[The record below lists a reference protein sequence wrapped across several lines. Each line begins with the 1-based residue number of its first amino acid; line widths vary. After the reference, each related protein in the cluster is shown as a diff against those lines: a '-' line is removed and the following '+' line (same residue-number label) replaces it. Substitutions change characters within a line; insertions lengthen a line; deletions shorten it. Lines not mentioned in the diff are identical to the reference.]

1 MPLHSCPPQRPASR
15 RSLLAAVLS
24 PAALALAS
32 LLSMPLACN
41 AATFALSGSGRF
53 KPPTAEQLAALPANL
68 PFTRA
73 DLASGTW
80 SFQTRYDDS
89 VPDTDPDAYVGRYA
103 GAVQAFR
110 LVVGSTAIDLP
121 VNQSEIVVSDGGQGF
136 TQRESICLEVKVSVA
151 AGLLRMAWVQLNQQ
165 PAGTDLRGSAGVLRS
180 DALPAAAAM
189 AQLAVANPADRFLEL
204 RIDQPGTTSAAPLLY
219 LSTSQPTVTASP
231 ATAP

>member
-1 MPLHSCPPQRPASR
+1 MPLHSCPPRRLR

-24 PAALALAS
+24 PAALALAA
-32 LLSMPLACN
+32 LLSLPLVCN
-41 AATFALSGSGRF
+41 AAPFALSGNGRF

-80 SFQTRYDDS
+80 SFPARYDDS
-89 VPDTDPDAYVGRYA
+89 VPDSDPDAWVGRYV

-121 VNQSEIVVSDGGQGF
+121 VSQSEIVVSDGGQGF
-136 TQRESICLEVKVSVA
+136 TQRESIRLEVKAPVA

-165 PAGTDLRGSAGVLRS
+165 PAGTDLRGIAGVLRS
-180 DALPAAAAM
+180 DAMPAAAAM
-189 AQLAVANPADRFLEL
+189 AQLPAANPADRFLEL
-204 RIDQPGTTSAAPLLY
+204 RIDQPDAANAAPLLY

-231 ATAP
+231 ITAP

>member
-1 MPLHSCPPQRPASR
+1 MPLNSCPRRRPSR
-15 RSLLAAVLS
+15 RFPLATT
-24 PAALALAS
+24 ALALAS
-32 LLSMPLACN
+32 LLALPCS
-41 AATFALSGSGRF
+41 AATFTLSGSGRF
-53 KPPTAEQLAALPANL
+53 KSPTAEQLSSLPANL

-80 SFQTRYDDS
+80 SFQARYDDS

-110 LVVGSTAIDLP
+110 LVVGSTTMDLP
-121 VNQSEIVVSDGGQGF
+121 VNQGEIVVSDGGQGF
-136 TQRESICLEVKVSVA
+136 TQRESIRLEIKAPVA

-165 PAGTDLRGSAGVLRS
+165 PAGVDLRGSAGVLRS

-189 AQLAVANPADRFLEL
+189 ARLAVANPADRFLEL
-204 RIDQPGTTSAAPLLY
+204 RIEQPGAASAAPLLY

>member
-1 MPLHSCPPQRPASR
+1 MPLHSCPPRRLR

-32 LLSMPLACN
+32 LLSLPLVCN
-41 AATFALSGSGRF
+41 AAPFALSGNGRF

-80 SFQTRYDDS
+80 SFQARYDDS
-89 VPDTDPDAYVGRYA
+89 VPDSDPDAWVGRYV

-121 VNQSEIVVSDGGQGF
+121 VSQSEIVVSDGGQGF
-136 TQRESICLEVKVSVA
+136 TQRESIRLEVKAPVA

-165 PAGTDLRGSAGVLRS
+165 PAGTDLRGIAGVLRS
-180 DALPAAAAM
+180 DAMPAAAAM
-189 AQLAVANPADRFLEL
+189 AQLPAANPADRFLEL
-204 RIDQPGTTSAAPLLY
+204 RIDQPDAANAAPLLY

-231 ATAP
+231 ITAP

>member
-1 MPLHSCPPQRPASR
+1 M
-15 RSLLAAVLS
+15 AAVLS

-32 LLSMPLACN
+32 LLSLPLVCN
-41 AATFALSGSGRF
+41 AAPFALSGNGRF

-68 PFTRA
+68 PFTRT

-80 SFQTRYDDS
+80 SFQARYDDS
-89 VPDTDPDAYVGRYA
+89 VPDSDPDAYVGRYA

-110 LVVGSTAIDLP
+110 LVVGSTIIDLP
-121 VNQSEIVVSDGGQGF
+121 VSQSEIVISDGGQGF
-136 TQRESICLEVKVSVA
+136 TQRESIRLEVKAPVA

-180 DALPAAAAM
+180 DAMPAAAAM
-189 AQLAVANPADRFLEL
+189 AQLTVANSADRFLEL
-204 RIDQPGTTSAAPLLY
+204 RIDQPDAANAAPLLY

-231 ATAP
+231 ITAP

>member
-1 MPLHSCPPQRPASR
+1 MPLHSCPPRHLR

-32 LLSMPLACN
+32 LLSLPLVCN
-41 AATFALSGSGRF
+41 AAPFALSGHGRF

-68 PFTRA
+68 PFTRT

-80 SFQTRYDDS
+80 SFQARYDDS
-89 VPDTDPDAYVGRYA
+89 VPDSDPDAYVGRYA

-121 VNQSEIVVSDGGQGF
+121 VSQSEIVISDGGQGF
-136 TQRESICLEVKVSVA
+136 TQRESIRLEVKAPVA

-180 DALPAAAAM
+180 DAMPAAAAM
-189 AQLAVANPADRFLEL
+189 AQLTVANPADRFLEL
-204 RIDQPGTTSAAPLLY
+204 RIDQPDAANAAPLLY

-231 ATAP
+231 ITAP